1 MSEGSGSAT
10 GTAAAAGTS
19 SVAQPET
26 SEVSTGAS
34 VAIPHVQLQLPAP
47 DEIARPPTAAPSLL
61 QQSAPATAATSML
74 TIVPAED
81 EKAEGR
87 DQGATGAEGEGEASA
102 TGNVDLT
109 DGMAAAA
116 QPISSLPPA
125 SPQVIMT
132 FLLISGTRRGMSFDP
147 STTVGRVKELVWNA
161 WPGGVY
167 SKSRILLRWDAERG
181 LDCPANEEKP
191 PAPNYLRIL
200 YLGKILQDE
209 DTLAGKFRVRVLALE
224 FFLGPLP
231 FGCEMENRALVS
243 GQVRLACR
251 AALPYAFGR
260 LG

>member
-10 GTAAAAGTS
+10 GTAAAAGTN

-26 SEVSTGAS
+26 SEVGTGAS

-47 DEIARPPTAAPSLL
+47 DEIARPLTAAPSLL

-74 TIVPAED
+74 TIVPVED

-87 DQGATGAEGEGEASA
+87 DQGATGAEGEGEGEASA
-102 TGNVDLT
+102 SGNVDLT
-109 DGMAAAA
+109 DGTAAAA

-167 SKSRILLRWDAERG
+167 NKSRILLQWDAERG

-209 DTLAGKFRVRVLALE
+209 DTLAGKSRVRLGSLE
-224 FFLGPLP
+224 LLLDPLP
-231 FGCEMENRALVS
+231 FGCEMENRALV
-243 GQVRLACR
+243 
-251 AALPYAFGR
+251 FG
-260 LG
+260 